1 MTPFQW
7 RVIQA
12 LCRVVLASALLGKP
26 VITFGDKSTLEDA
39 LRKPEQ
45 DA

>member
-12 LCRVVLASALLGKP
+12 LCRAVLASALLGKP
-26 VITFGDKSTLEDA
+26 EISYGDKATLEDA
-39 LRKPEQ
+39 LRKPEP
-45 DA
+45 